1 MRTTIGLLSVVLF
14 AAFPASA
21 QEMVAWERFFPG
33 EVGDYWQFEEVRQEC
48 SEDGPPDCD
57 PEEIEIRTYTI
68 VERQEEAG
76 EIMLEIETGESR
88 CRLSI
93 GESNQWFVWQ
103 QLVGNRCLLV
113 VDAATIDTF
122 AVDEP
127 VAPVPVTIGEVEHT
141 VDAVKQFGAADA
153 ILQHFAAD
161 IGLYRYA
168 STFRYMG
175 LFSRSTATLQRAHIE
190 GVEYGVPVAVE
201 PEAHSAE
208 AAMYLYPNPFIDQL
222 TLRTEARAV
231 RSTAVEVVDVT
242 GRRVL
247 EAEML
252 VSGMSTL
259 DLTLLS
265 PGVYVVRVVAPDGT
279 VAVRRV
285 TKVR

>member
-1 MRTTIGLLSVVLF
+1 MRITVGLLSVVLF
-14 AAFPASA
+14 VAFPASA

-33 EVGDYWQFEEVRQEC
+33 EVGDYWQFEEVHQEC

-103 QLVGNRCLLV
+103 QLVGNRCLPV
-113 VDAATIDTF
+113 VNAATIDTF

-127 VAPVPVTIGEVEHT
+127 VVPVSITIGEVEHT
-141 VDAVKQFGAADA
+141 VEAVKQFGAADA
-153 ILQHFAAD
+153 ILQYFAAD

-175 LFSRSTATLQRAHIE
+175 LFSRSTATLQRARIE

-201 PEAHSAE
+201 PDAHSAE
-208 AAMYLYPNPFIDQL
+208 AAMYVYPNPFSDRL
-222 TLRTEARAV
+222 TFRAEIPTARPV
-231 RSTAVEVVDVT
+231 AVEVIDVT

-247 EAEML
+247 ETEVLA
-252 VSGMSTL
+252 SGRSTF
-259 DLTLLS
+259 DLTTLA
-265 PGVYVVRVVAPDGT
+265 PGVYVVRIVAPDGT
-279 VAVRRV
+279 VTVRRV